1 MKVWYNVC
9 MSKVRY
15 KVEKL
20 EAGSPEY
27 AIRYSESRRE
37 AYAKIKDGKEFK
49 TDFSA
54 NNTAYE
60 VYLSGTEV
68 SEKDYAAF

>member
-1 MKVWYNVC
+1 
-9 MSKVRY
+9 MSKVQY
-15 KVEKL
+15 KIEKL

-27 AIRYSESRRE
+27 AIRYSESHRE
-37 AYAKIKDGKEFK
+37 EYAKIKGGKEFK

-60 VYLSGTEV
+60 VYLSGKEV
-68 SEKDYAAF
+68 SEKEYSVF